1 MASDF
6 TYFQPVKV
14 FFGDGKLASL
24 GEVLG
29 ELGLS
34 SAIIVCGPHFERNAE
49 KIMAECS
56 AVKAVWAGVEP
67 NPQLSGAE
75 TAARLAREH
84 KAEAIIGVGGG
95 SSIDTAKFASAVAL
109 GDGCAQDYYNGRP
122 FPEKR
127 LAVIAVPTTAGTGS
141 EVTQV
146 SVMNNGEEKRTINNP
161 AFMPR
166 AAIVDSSLM
175 LSVPPR
181 TTMMTGLDALSHAL
195 EGYWS
200 IHHQPITD
208 LYSAEAVRVI
218 LNNLQAAFE
227 NGGNAEARSNMAY
240 AALAAGMAF
249 AQSKTAG
256 CHACSYPL
264 SMNWHLPH
272 GEACAF
278 TLPSFVRVNRDE
290 RLDEL
295 ARRAGL
301 RDSEELAVRI
311 EELRAMAGLRT
322 RLSELGD
329 VDAEKLAAECAEH
342 PLMRNNPVEMTP
354 EKLAELFRA
363 LA

>member
-6 TYFQPVKV
+6 TYYQPVKV
-14 FFGDGKLASL
+14 FFGAGKLNAL
-24 GEVLG
+24 GDVLS
-29 ELGLS
+29 ELDLG
-34 SAIIVCGPHFERNAE
+34 SAVLACGPHFEADA
-49 KIMAECS
+49 KKLQAACP

-75 TAARLAREH
+75 ETARLAR
-84 KAEAIIGVGGG
+84 KFNAGAVIGVGGG
-95 SSIDTAKFASAVAL
+95 SSIDTAKFAAAIAL
-109 GDGCAQDYYNGRP
+109 GDGSAADYFNGRP

-127 LAVIAVPTTAGTGS
+127 LAVVAVPTTAGTGS

-146 SVMNNGEEKRTINNP
+146 SVVSNGGEKKTINNP

-342 PLMRNNPVEMTP
+342 PLMRNNPVEMTR

>member
-1 MASDF
+1 MVPDF
-6 TYFQPVKV
+6 VYDEPVRVYF
-14 FFGDGKLASL
+14 GAGRLASL
-24 GEVLG
+24 SAVLAD
-29 ELGLS
+29 LGLHTCV
-34 SAIIVCGPHFERNAE
+34 IVCGPHFEAQARALAASCPE
-49 KIMAECS
+49 
-56 AVKAVWAGVEP
+56 VKGIWAGVEP
-67 NPQLSGAE
+67 NPQLSGVCE
-75 TAARLAREH
+75 SARLARERG
-84 KAEAIIGVGGG
+84 AEAVVGVGGG
-95 SSIDTAKFASAVAL
+95 SAIDTAKFAAAAAL
-109 GDGCAQDYYNGRP
+109 GDLPPADYYGGAA
-122 FPEKR
+122 FPRQR
-127 LAVIAVPTTAGTGS
+127 LAVVAVPTTAGTGS

-146 SVMNNGEEKRTINNP
+146 SVVSDGGEKKTINNP

-342 PLMRNNPVEMTP
+342 PLMRNNPVEMTR